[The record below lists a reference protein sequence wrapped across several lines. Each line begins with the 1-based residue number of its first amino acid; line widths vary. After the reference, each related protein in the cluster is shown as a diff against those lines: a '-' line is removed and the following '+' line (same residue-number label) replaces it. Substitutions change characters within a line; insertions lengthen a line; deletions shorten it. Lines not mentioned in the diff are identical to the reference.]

1 MSKRIF
7 LSLCLGLVTA
17 AAGVAVAPQQASACG
32 GFFCNSSQPVNQAA
46 ERVIFS
52 DNGDG
57 TVTMA
62 IEVQYAGPAESFAWV
77 LPVNGLPEVGV
88 SSNVVF
94 QRLQAMTNP
103 QYTLNTIVEG
113 TCREGALFGGGPRGS
128 VDSSASDAGAPAPMD
143 SGVTVVGEG
152 SVGPFDWVT
161 ISLDPEDAE
170 AADVAVDWLQT
181 NGFDIDDLGRERL
194 GPYLDAGM
202 NLIAFRLTKGNDAGA
217 IRPIVMTFESD
228 RPMIPM
234 RPTAVAAQPDM
245 GVMVWV
251 LGEARAIPANY
262 LHLHLNDA
270 AIDWLQPNRNY
281 NDVVTAAADE
291 SGGQGFVTE
300 MAGSRADLGDLL
312 NEWEDGQLDE
322 SRTAELSDGQLLN
335 EVLGNF
341 GAWDGMREVVEAHV
355 TLPADVT
362 VDQLLSCV
370 SCYVE
375 WGAVALPGFDREGF
389 LTAVDSDVL
398 GPVREMQTLFDAR
411 PYVTRLYTTL
421 SAEEM
426 TLDPVFDF
434 NPELGD
440 YSNQH
445 IADRIIECHPSVEQ
459 SEAPWRVVLPTGEIV
474 RGTGRSWPFDVDA
487 ADPMPATAVAERI
500 TTSGQ
505 GETVM
510 DNSSEIT
517 ARIREHNP
525 TVPTVG
531 GCSASGG
538 GAGSGY
544 LGGALLALGLTV
556 MSRRRRRG

>member
-1 MSKRIF
+1 MSKRVF
-7 LSLCLGLVTA
+7 LSLCLGLATA
-17 AAGVAVAPQQASACG
+17 AAGVAVMPQQASACG

-46 ERVIFS
+46 ERIIFS

-62 IEVQYAGPAESFAWV
+62 IEVQYAGPAEQFAWV
-77 LPVNGLPEVGV
+77 LPVNGLPEVSV
-88 SSNVVF
+88 SSSVAF

-113 TCREGALFGGGPRGS
+113 SCGGGGGLFGGRGTS
-128 VDSSASDAGAPAPMD
+128 APSAAGGDSAGRAED
-143 SGVTVVGEG
+143 DGVTVVGRG
-152 SVGPFDWVT
+152 STGPFDWVT
-161 ISLDPEDAE
+161 ISLDPEDE
-170 AADVAVDWLQT
+170 DAATVAVEWLQD
-181 NGFDIDDLGRERL
+181 NGFDVDDLGRERL

-251 LGEARAIPANY
+251 LGETRAIPANY
-262 LHLHLNDA
+262 LHLRLNDA

-300 MAGSRADLGDLL
+300 FAGSRGDVGNLL
-312 NEWEDGQLDE
+312 NEWEERQIENLRTSSTGDG
-322 SRTAELSDGQLLN
+322 
-335 EVLGNF
+335 EVLSQVIGNF
-341 GAWDGMREVVEAHV
+341 NGWDGLREVVEANLPLPEGV
-355 TLPADVT
+355 TIEELMA
-362 VDQLLSCV
+362 CV
-370 SCYVE
+370 SCYYPWHREDIV
-375 WGAVALPGFDREGF
+375 GFDRESF
-389 LTAVDSDVL
+389 LTAVDATVI
-398 GPVREMQTLFDAR
+398 GPMREMQTLLDAH
-411 PYVTRLYTTL
+411 PYISRLYTTL

-434 NPELGD
+434 NSDLGD
-440 YSNQH
+440 YSNFH
-445 IADRIIECHPSVEQ
+445 TADRIIECHPSVTQ
-459 SEAPWRVVLPTGEIV
+459 PEAPWRVVLPNGEVV
-474 RGTGRSWPFDVDA
+474 RGLGTDWPFDVTA
-487 ADPMPATAVAERI
+487 ADPMPATAVAEQV
-500 TTSGQ
+500 TTTGQ
-505 GETVM
+505 GVSVM
-510 DNSSEIT
+510 DNSAEIT
-517 ARIREHNP
+517 ARIRAHNP
-525 TVPTVG
+525 TVATVG

-538 GAGSGY
+538 ATSGY

-556 MSRRRRRG
+556 MRRRRA

>member
-1 MSKRIF
+1 MSKRVF
-7 LSLCLGLVTA
+7 LSLCLGVATA
-17 AAGVAVAPQQASACG
+17 AAGVAVTPQQASACG

-62 IEVQYAGPAESFAWV
+62 IEVQYAGPAEQFAWV
-77 LPVNGLPEVGV
+77 LPVNGLPDVGV
-88 SSNVVF
+88 SSSVAF
-94 QRLQAMTNP
+94 QRLQSMSNP

-113 TCREGALFGGGPRGS
+113 SCRSDGLFSGRGTSGPPSPSAADGGMVTP
-128 VDSSASDAGAPAPMD
+128 DD
-143 SGVTVVGEG
+143 SGVVVVGEG

-161 ISLDPEDAE
+161 ISLDPEDSE

-181 NGFDIDDLGRERL
+181 NGFDIDDLGRDRL

-202 NLIAFRLTKGNDAGA
+202 NLIAFRLTKGNSAGA

-251 LGEARAIPANY
+251 LGETRAIPANY
-262 LHLHLNDA
+262 LHLRLNDA

-281 NDVVTAAADE
+281 GDVVTAAADE

-300 MAGSRADLGDLL
+300 MAGPRADLGNLL
-312 NEWEDGQLDE
+312 NEWEENQLEELRTSTVGDGQI
-322 SRTAELSDGQLLN
+322 LSQ
-335 EVLGNF
+335 VLGNF
-341 GAWDGMREVVEAHV
+341 NGWDGMREAVEANV
-355 TLPADVT
+355 PVPAGVT
-362 VDQLLSCV
+362 VEELVSCV
-370 SCYVE
+370 TCYYRWDVE
-375 WGAVALPGFDREGF
+375 TIEGFDREGF
-389 LTAVDSDVL
+389 LTAVDATVL
-398 GPVREMQTLFDAR
+398 GPMREMQALFEAR
-411 PYVTRLYTTL
+411 PYVTRLYTTM

-426 TLDPVFDF
+426 TLDPIFDF
-434 NPELGD
+434 NSELGD

-445 IADRIIECHPSVEQ
+445 FADRIIECHPSVDQ
-459 SEAPWRVVLPTGEIV
+459 PDAPWRVELPSGETV
-474 RGTGRSWPFDVDA
+474 RGTGTAWPFDVAA
-487 ADPMPATAVAERI
+487 ADPMPATAVAERV

-505 GETVM
+505 GVPVM
-510 DNSSEIT
+510 DNSAEIT

-538 GAGSGY
+538 ATSGY

-556 MSRRRRRG
+556 MSRRRRRV